1 MSRRQRRDT
10 PSDHGKARFP
20 RFRCEARAGG
30 AIRVRVFDRTAL
42 GGSQPLIM
50 AKAPAFPFSPT
61 EIVIALE
68 TFHGDPNVT
77 VRQGNRLRG
86 DNPIVHTWPD
96 RFIADG
102 ASDDELTPAC

>member
-1 MSRRQRRDT
+1 
-10 PSDHGKARFP
+10 
-20 RFRCEARAGG
+20 
-30 AIRVRVFDRTAL
+30 
-42 GGSQPLIM
+42 M

-68 TFHGDPNVT
+68 TFHGYPNVT
-77 VRQGNRLRG
+77 VRQGTRFRG

-102 ASDDELTPAC
+102 ASDDELTRARQRLTQNRSRSNTSRSRTHLGPCLTRTV